1 MKNSKKN
8 LSFVDGLMINSNSGG
23 ADEAGAET
31 SSIEGG
37 GLDMKRADVLGFDM
51 HHTTNSM
58 NEEEI

>member
-1 MKNSKKN
+1 MKKSKQN

-37 GLDMKRADVLGFDM
+37 LDMKRADVLGFDM
-51 HHTTNSM
+51 HHTTNSI
-58 NEEEI
+58 EEEI